1 MNTPPIRNPLEILIV
16 EDSPTQAEKLR
27 YILEQNDFR
36 VVTACNGQKALE
48 AMRARKPTLVITDI
62 NMPEMNG
69 YELCR
74 RIRADGQLGDLP
86 VILLTSLSDP
96 EDVFKGLECGADNFI
111 TKPYEEDNL
120 LARIQYLLA
129 NAHLRKREKAQIS
142 MEVFLAGRK
151 HVITSDR
158 AQILNLLLSTY
169 EAAVQKNRELA
180 GARDDLAKLNGQLEE
195 KVIEE
200 HLWAEQLKEYTK
212 VLAEKQEQMEKELAL
227 AREVQQALLPQSYPS
242 FPRGATEAASALR
255 FAHRYLPEGRVGGD
269 FFTVVPVSDTQAGVL
284 ICDVMG
290 HGVHAALV
298 TAVERV
304 LVDEIQ
310 DLAGD
315 PGAFLGELNLRLHHF
330 FEPLPTSMF
339 VTALYLVIDTVTG
352 SVRFANAGHPH
363 PLHICRAEH
372 IVRTM
377 GDNQPQPPFALG
389 VSKDSV
395 YPTEED
401 SVKAGDLLLL
411 YTDGLCDLGEG
422 KDLTPNDPRFL
433 SLVQNC
439 ARQRGEA
446 FLDALLTQARQFSG
460 QHHFL
465 DDVCLVGIE
474 IERLEV
480 TF

>member
-1 MNTPPIRNPLEILIV
+1 MSREPLAQRSNGDSNEARSAEALRTSELKYRRLFEGAKDGILILDVDTGHITDANPFICTLLGFPHGEIIGHTVGELSPFKDIEPNQDMLERLQQQGYVRYEDLPLQTRDHRPAAV
-16 EDSPTQAEKLR
+16 EFVSNVYQAGDKKVIQCNIRDITERKHAQDEIRHLNAV
-27 YILEQNDFR
+27 LEQR
-36 VVTACNGQKALE
+36 VVQRTA
-48 AMRARKPTLVITDI
+48 
-62 NMPEMNG
+62 
-69 YELCR
+69 
-74 RIRADGQLGDLP
+74 QLQ
-86 VILLTSLSDP
+86 
-96 EDVFKGLECGADNFI
+96 A
-111 TKPYEEDNL
+111 
-120 LARIQYLLA
+120 A
-129 NAHLRKREKAQIS
+129 N
-142 MEVFLAGRK
+142 
-151 HVITSDR
+151 
-158 AQILNLLLSTY
+158 
-169 EAAVQKNRELA
+169 
-180 GARDDLAKLNGQLEE
+180 
-195 KVIEE
+195 
-200 HLWAEQLKEYTK
+200 K

-304 LVDEIQ
+304 LVEEIQ
-310 DLAGD
+310 HLAGD
-315 PGAFLGELNLRLHHF
+315 PGAFLGELNLRLCHF

-352 SVRFANAGHPH
+352 SVRFANASHPH

-372 IVRTM
+372 SVRTM
-377 GDNQPQPPFALG
+377 GDNQLQPQFALG
-389 VSKDSV
+389 VAKDSV

-422 KDLTPNDPRFL
+422 KDLTLDDPQFF

-439 ARQRGEA
+439 ALQHGEA
-446 FLDALLTQARQFSG
+446 FLDALLTQTRQFSG
-460 QHHFL
+460 QNYFL

-480 TF
+480 VL